1 MEESLKKEL
10 LEFTKPSPT
19 NVFGICN
26 PYDVKL
32 LTRLRLSL
40 SHLMKYEF
48 MHSFNET
55 INPICIG
62 GGVIESINHFFFSYP
77 EFFDLIDSMSPLP
90 M

>member
-1 MEESLKKEL
+1 MEELWKKEL

-40 SHLMKYEF
+40 SHLIKYEF
-48 MHSFNET
+48 MHSFYKT

-62 GGVIESINHFFFSYP
+62 GGVNELINHFFLSYP
-77 EFFDLIDSMSPLP
+77 EFFDSINSMSPLP
-90 M
+90 I

>member
-1 MEESLKKEL
+1 MEELLKKQL
-10 LEFTKPSPT
+10 FEFTKPSPT

-40 SHLMKYEF
+40 SHLIEYEF
-48 MHSFNET
+48 MHSFNKT

-62 GGVIESINHFFFSYP
+62 GGVIESINHFFLSYP
-77 EFFDLIDSMSPLP
+77 ESFDSIDSLSPLP
-90 M
+90 V